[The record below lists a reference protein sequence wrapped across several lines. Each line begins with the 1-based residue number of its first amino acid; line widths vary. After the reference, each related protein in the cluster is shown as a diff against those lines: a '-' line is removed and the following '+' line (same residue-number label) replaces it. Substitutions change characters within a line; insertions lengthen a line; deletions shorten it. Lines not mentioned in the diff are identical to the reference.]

1 MLVVIAMVARTN
13 RAPDATNTEGQSGTA
28 TRPSVDQQVSKY
40 QQALAVVRRAP
51 DLVQPVIVGRLAL
64 PLAFRQALG
73 RSDVPDAVKVTVPRP
88 WRKPT
93 GCPAGC
99 GPVHECGIGGPIVLA
114 PADKYQLGGRYLDL
128 GERDYH
134 GAQILQQMRGAA

>member
-1 MLVVIAMVARTN
+1 MLVVIAMMARTN

-51 DLVQPVIVGRLAL
+51 DLVQPVAIGRLTL

-73 RSDVPDAVKVTVPRP
+73 RGEISHDAKVTVPRP
-88 WRKPT
+88 RRRPT

-99 GPVHECGIGGPIVLA
+99 GPVHECGIGEPIVLT
-114 PADKYQLGGRYLDL
+114 PTDKYQLGGRYLDL

-134 GAQILQQMRGAA
+134 GAQILQQIQGAA

>member
-1 MLVVIAMVARTN
+1 MMAETN
-13 RAPDATNTEGQSGTA
+13 RAPDATNTEGKSGTA

-51 DLVQPVIVGRLAL
+51 DLVQPVVVGRLTL

-73 RSDVPDAVKVTVPRP
+73 RSDVPIAVKVTVPRP
-88 WRKPT
+88 RRKPT

-99 GPVHECGIGGPIVLA
+99 GPVHECGIGEPIVLP
-114 PADKYQLGGRYLDL
+114 PADKYQLGGRYFDHA
-128 GERDYH
+128 ERDYH